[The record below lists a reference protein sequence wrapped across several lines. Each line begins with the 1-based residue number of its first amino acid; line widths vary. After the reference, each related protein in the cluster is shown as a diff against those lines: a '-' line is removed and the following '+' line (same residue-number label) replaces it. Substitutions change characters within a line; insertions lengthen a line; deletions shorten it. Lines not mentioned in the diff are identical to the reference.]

1 MTEGPKESMDPAVA
15 AFLSRLDAEDVPLL
29 EKSMEL
35 TRNIAATAT
44 VIKWVIISAFG
55 LVVAVAA
62 LGESLQKIAMFIRG
76 H

>member
-1 MTEGPKESMDPAVA
+1 
-15 AFLSRLDAEDVPLL
+15 
-29 EKSMEL
+29 MEL